1 MSRYNG
7 LIADIIAIAVFAL
20 LARIAH
26 QSEDMPLSLLGWLN
40 TFWPFLLG
48 VLAAWVLIALRR
60 WDGTRI
66 VPAGLSAWVITV
78 LIGLGI
84 WSVRNGAIPH
94 WSFILVAT
102 ISSSVL
108 MFGWRGLA
116 QLQRR
121 RSVEHTPAA

>member
-7 LIADIIAIAVFAL
+7 LVADVIAIAVFAL

-26 QSEDMPLSLLGWLN
+26 QSEDMPLSFLGWLN
-40 TFWPFLLG
+40 TLWPFLLG
-48 VLAAWVLIALRR
+48 VLAAWALIALRR

-66 VPAGLSAWVITV
+66 VPAGLSAWAVTV

-84 WSVRNGAIPH
+84 WSVRNGDIPH

-102 ISSSVL
+102 ISSAVL

-116 QLQRR
+116 RLQHR
-121 RSVEHTPAA
+121 RSAEPVLTA